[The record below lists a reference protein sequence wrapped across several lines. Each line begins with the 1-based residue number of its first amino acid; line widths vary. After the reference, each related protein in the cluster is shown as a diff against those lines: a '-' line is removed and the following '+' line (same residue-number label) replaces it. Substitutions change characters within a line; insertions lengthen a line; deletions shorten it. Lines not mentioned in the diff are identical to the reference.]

1 MWSTPSLNLN
11 YKTNKMKTKRLI
23 EIVAKLRDITT
34 ELQDEINCN
43 ETLNVDYDEVLQYIE
58 RNNEGC

>member
-1 MWSTPSLNLN
+1 
-11 YKTNKMKTKRLI
+11 MKTKRLI
-23 EIVAKLRDITT
+23 EIVEKLRDITT